1 MSKKEEIIKQREALL
16 KKLEEE
22 EVQDRL
28 KNSAKSAAVPRISAR
43 GASSLLA
50 SEAESPPSFSR
61 AAARATSSTGI
72 SARGDPVPSRRAS
85 EETSSLRA
93 AARATSPPST
103 IISARGEQVPVPS
116 RHLLASAV
124 AVEPSSRAAA
134 ARATSS
140 TRTARGAHPVTER
153 GDPEPS
159 LLASASDA
167 KPSSS
172 RAARARDVQD
182 SSRRLAESAAGV
194 ESRTLSPRSLRYE
207 EPVVTSRAASRRKAV
222 EESEIPVKPV
232 KPEKKKSWF
241 HSLFSLGKENPPAQ
255 NPSASSTTLDVE
267 GSEVMRRSS
276 LKVASEGKGKASVR
290 SSLKANERSSS
301 PAPDLFRSNSQ
312 EELEAFAFVPGD
324 PSSRSRSSQN
334 FAEYLETGIRPSSK
348 DDPETLKDVRSRVQP
363 ISNLRSSQEKLA
375 NVAVPAVAVPA
386 PPPLRRSL
394 SNSRIVEPDQGS
406 AMPSSSSELP
416 RPLKSSLKPL
426 RSIYEYKCDEDDME
440 IIKRLRS
447 ESAVGSEDF
456 PLYLRML
463 QLESG
468 LEGKRFIDFL
478 QKLSLNPEI
487 SYQKYVQDYE
497 DAYEGEIRRLTGT
510 LPKRDQTLFEELRVL
525 FPFIPFQIIETLSTF
540 PKAHDDE
547 IIDILKKIPKDLERE
562 SNHSFKNQIRTAI
575 EQNLIIKIADDG
587 NCLFE
592 SISTGLNLLTGEEDE
607 EKLSAEKV
615 RDQISQF
622 EFENF
627 NSKIFRPL
635 IRSDANGFGVFSEW
649 TVPELV
655 DLKKSITAEKAGG
668 LKIGDE
674 ILGDRHYPSTLS
686 IGPDDAFQ
694 VQIVERERQ
703 DNSALEHVFDFKTP
717 QEYAVIMG
725 QDGVHGTEV
734 ELMVAACLYKVTI
747 VVYIAKIEQFHYYF
761 PPQEYCK
768 NRQII
773 YLFKA
778 TEMGHF
784 DVIKFPRGMF
794 DGFDVYGLPIA
805 SYISDSCL
813 REQGQSAVV
822 VADFDEIQDQSA
834 RRQTQQEFAEI
845 APATTV
851 TEELRQKYN
860 MLMNGTLPIVS
871 YTELQQMSD
880 RVKKV
885 NHMRDYIKLGVFLGL
900 VNQEIEDKVYEE
912 YLDSGDDA
920 SLIALYEYVLPALE
934 KYRVTGQQPMLAS
947 GARAAVAAA
956 EQIKETRV
964 QSSEQ
969 PMLASRAPRA
979 AGEQDPQSASEP
991 RQRQGTMSSPA
1002 NTGMMPSTRA
1012 DIDASN
1018 RDLVASNDAIRVRLD
1033 ESNARRDAFAA
1044 NLASLSSRPAA
1055 KLAPREQLS
1064 RDQLLGASTSVVP
1077 PRQAY
1082 SINRAMSSP
1091 GSVSGAL
1098 EASAEHLSRS
1108 STALSDDEQPQSTR
1122 SNAQPDDQRQM
1133 QERLLQEHLNL
1144 LKEKELL
1151 LLQQQQQRIPQEI
1164 ILGLQHQLK
1173 REKESSSPDFNKIS
1187 RLEGVLRGYS
1197 NLNGGKMT
1205 TRKTRQRRGKNA
1217 KMTSRRRRN

>member
-1 MSKKEEIIKQREALL
+1 L
-16 KKLEEE
+16 K
-22 EVQDRL
+22 
-28 KNSAKSAAVPRISAR
+28 
-43 GASSLLA
+43 
-50 SEAESPPSFSR
+50 
-61 AAARATSSTGI
+61 
-72 SARGDPVPSRRAS
+72 
-85 EETSSLRA
+85 
-93 AARATSPPST
+93 
-103 IISARGEQVPVPS
+103 
-116 RHLLASAV
+116 
-124 AVEPSSRAAA
+124 
-134 ARATSS
+134 
-140 TRTARGAHPVTER
+140 
-153 GDPEPS
+153 
-159 LLASASDA
+159 
-167 KPSSS
+167 
-172 RAARARDVQD
+172 
-182 SSRRLAESAAGV
+182 
-194 ESRTLSPRSLRYE
+194 
-207 EPVVTSRAASRRKAV
+207 
-222 EESEIPVKPV
+222 
-232 KPEKKKSWF
+232 
-241 HSLFSLGKENPPAQ
+241 
-255 NPSASSTTLDVE
+255 
-267 GSEVMRRSS
+267 
-276 LKVASEGKGKASVR
+276 
-290 SSLKANERSSS
+290 
-301 PAPDLFRSNSQ
+301 
-312 EELEAFAFVPGD
+312 
-324 PSSRSRSSQN
+324 
-334 FAEYLETGIRPSSK
+334 
-348 DDPETLKDVRSRVQP
+348 
-363 ISNLRSSQEKLA
+363 
-375 NVAVPAVAVPA
+375 
-386 PPPLRRSL
+386 
-394 SNSRIVEPDQGS
+394 
-406 AMPSSSSELP
+406 
-416 RPLKSSLKPL
+416 
-426 RSIYEYKCDEDDME
+426 SIYEYKCHEDDMK
-440 IIKRLRS
+440 IIRTLS
-447 ESAVGSEDF
+447 EESAVGIEDF

-478 QKLSLNPEI
+478 QKLSFTPEL

-497 DAYEGEIRRLTGT
+497 DAYEGEIRNQMRT
-510 LPKRDQTLFEELRVL
+510 LSPADQKLFEELRVL
-525 FPFIPFQIIETLSTF
+525 FPFIPFQDIIETLSDF
-540 PKAHDDE
+540 PNARDDE
-547 IIDILKKIPKDLERE
+547 IISILKQFPKQLERE

-947 GARAAVAAA
+947 
-956 EQIKETRV
+956 
-964 QSSEQ
+964 
-969 PMLASRAPRA
+969 RAPRA

-1217 KMTSRRRRN
+1217 KMTTRKTRQRRGKNAKMTTKKTRQRRGKNAKMTSRRRRN

>member
-1 MSKKEEIIKQREALL
+1 MKII
-16 KKLEEE
+16 
-22 EVQDRL
+22 
-28 KNSAKSAAVPRISAR
+28 
-43 GASSLLA
+43 
-50 SEAESPPSFSR
+50 
-61 AAARATSSTGI
+61 
-72 SARGDPVPSRRAS
+72 
-85 EETSSLRA
+85 
-93 AARATSPPST
+93 
-103 IISARGEQVPVPS
+103 
-116 RHLLASAV
+116 
-124 AVEPSSRAAA
+124 
-134 ARATSS
+134 
-140 TRTARGAHPVTER
+140 
-153 GDPEPS
+153 
-159 LLASASDA
+159 
-167 KPSSS
+167 
-172 RAARARDVQD
+172 
-182 SSRRLAESAAGV
+182 
-194 ESRTLSPRSLRYE
+194 RTLSE
-207 EPVVTSRAASRRKAV
+207 
-222 EESEIPVKPV
+222 
-232 KPEKKKSWF
+232 
-241 HSLFSLGKENPPAQ
+241 
-255 NPSASSTTLDVE
+255 
-267 GSEVMRRSS
+267 
-276 LKVASEGKGKASVR
+276 
-290 SSLKANERSSS
+290 
-301 PAPDLFRSNSQ
+301 
-312 EELEAFAFVPGD
+312 
-324 PSSRSRSSQN
+324 
-334 FAEYLETGIRPSSK
+334 
-348 DDPETLKDVRSRVQP
+348 
-363 ISNLRSSQEKLA
+363 
-375 NVAVPAVAVPA
+375 
-386 PPPLRRSL
+386 
-394 SNSRIVEPDQGS
+394 
-406 AMPSSSSELP
+406 
-416 RPLKSSLKPL
+416 
-426 RSIYEYKCDEDDME
+426 
-440 IIKRLRS
+440 
-447 ESAVGSEDF
+447 ESAVGIEDF

-478 QKLSLNPEI
+478 QKLSFTPEL

-497 DAYEGEIRRLTGT
+497 DAYEGEIRNQMRT
-510 LPKRDQTLFEELRVL
+510 LSPADQKLFEELRVL
-525 FPFIPFQIIETLSTF
+525 FPFIPFQDIIETLSDF
-540 PKAHDDE
+540 PNARDDE
-547 IIDILKKIPKDLERE
+547 IISILKQFPKQLERE

-947 GARAAVAAA
+947 GARGARAAVAAA
-956 EQIKETRV
+956 EQIKDTRV
-964 QSSEQ
+964 QSSRAAATAAREQ
-969 PMLASRAPRA
+969 DPLGASVQQKPQAYRVTRTRVTSSPADMLLSEVDASRARLEASRA
-979 AGEQDPQSASEP
+979 AS
-991 RQRQGTMSSPA
+991 
-1002 NTGMMPSTRA
+1002 RA
-1012 DIDASN
+1012 
-1018 RDLVASNDAIRVRLD
+1018 AIRERD
-1033 ESNARRDAFAA
+1033 ELYSEK
-1044 NLASLSSRPAA
+1044 LASLQGSAAVERQQLRDNLPSLSS
-1055 KLAPREQLS
+1055 
-1064 RDQLLGASTSVVP
+1064 
-1077 PRQAY
+1077 
-1082 SINRAMSSP
+1082 
-1091 GSVSGAL
+1091 
-1098 EASAEHLSRS
+1098 SAV
-1108 STALSDDEQPQSTR
+1108 LSDDEASMMLLQENLNLLKQK
-1122 SNAQPDDQRQM
+1122 
-1133 QERLLQEHLNL
+1133 ERLLQQQQQQQQRERLQQQSVSPVTSQRSHVSTLRTMFEPDSDSSASLQQERKQEQPKNR
-1144 LKEKELL
+1144 
-1151 LLQQQQQRIPQEI
+1151 LLQSASNVSVPELRAKFDTSQPVSVADSASQQQRIPQEI

-1173 REKESSSPDFNKIS
+1173 REKESSSPDLDKIS

-1217 KMTSRRRRN
+1217 KMTTRKTRQRRGKNAKMTTKKTRQRRGKNAKMTSRRRRN